1 MANDTL
7 AVGILRALQE
17 RQIAVP
23 ERVQLITFNDTAITR
38 QVYPALSSIS
48 VYTEEM
54 GQAMQLLD
62 RVITSPTPHPR
73 KIKLGT
79 QLVIQEFLS
88 AKTESSD
95 NSRFSSIYQYSMKI
109 KIKLAPRF
117 GDRANVFGSY
127 LNR

>member
-7 AVGILRALQE
+7 AVGALRALQE

-48 VYTEEM
+48 VFTEEM
-54 GQAMQLLD
+54 GQEAMHRWTVSL
-62 RVITSPTPHPR
+62 RVHTPPPR

-79 QLVIQEFLS
+79 QLVIR
-88 AKTESSD
+88 ESS
-95 NSRFSSIYQYSMKI
+95 Y
-109 KIKLAPRF
+109 
-117 GDRANVFGSY
+117 
-127 LNR
+127 

>member
-7 AVGILRALQE
+7 AVGSSALQE

-62 RVITSPTPHPR
+62 RVITSPTPHHPVKSNWVPSWLYGKVLIKVQRKPR
-73 KIKLGT
+73 VLT
-79 QLVIQEFLS
+79 
-88 AKTESSD
+88 
-95 NSRFSSIYQYSMKI
+95 NSRFSSILSNTQ
-109 KIKLAPRF
+109 
-117 GDRANVFGSY
+117 
-127 LNR
+127 